1 MVSSRSCPPKKQLLL
16 FIFYLLQFKE
26 NKFNMR
32 KIRLVG
38 ALFGVLLLTTACG
51 LAELHIDTAMPF
63 NPQSQKAVVIGGVD
77 VAKRTSSSGL
87 TTFFQQYDPETQ
99 RLMPDGGSFLLSD
112 TLFSDDLTL
121 KTIDPGHYILIGYLH
136 EPFSRL
142 HLIDS
147 PDKNALGGISGPAR
161 VGGIETYRFKIAKG
175 EAVYLGEFVALSRRD
190 RKWVDRS
197 DEVKAQLLKMP
208 NFKAPFIFRPPTL
221 SKE

>member
-1 MVSSRSCPPKKQLLL
+1 M
-16 FIFYLLQFKE
+16 IE
-26 NKFNMR
+26 
-32 KIRLVG
+32 KIRLFG
-38 ALFGVLLLTTACG
+38 ALLVVLFLTSACG

-63 NPQSQKAVVIGGVD
+63 DPKSPKAVVIGGVD

-87 TTFFQQYDPETQ
+87 TTFFQQYAPETQ
-99 RLMPDGGSFLLSD
+99 RLMPDGGSFMLSD
-112 TLFSDDLTL
+112 TLFSDDLTV
-121 KTIDPGHYILIGYLH
+121 KKVDPGHYVLIGYLH

-161 VGGIETYRFKIAKG
+161 VGGIETYRFKIDPG

-190 RKWVDRS
+190 RKWVDRG

-208 NFKAPFIFRPPTL
+208 NFKAPFVFRPPVL
-221 SKE
+221 RKE